1 MTIRERTE
9 QWESEYL
16 SPYASL
22 SRDSKGRDIWEPPC
36 DIRPVY
42 QRDRDRILHCKSFR
56 RLKHKTQVF
65 LTPRGDHYRT
75 RLTHTLEVSQ
85 NARTIAK
92 ALRLNEDLTEAIA
105 LGHDLGHTPFGHAGE
120 RALNKLCS
128 RGFAHYRQS
137 VRVVEK
143 LEARAEG
150 KWDKV
155 HKYQF
160 FGLAI
165 FVGIPLPGTGAWTG
179 ALIAAVMDMRMR
191 SALPSIALGVVMA
204 GLLVT
209 GITYGFTSIF

>member
-1 MTIRERTE
+1 MTDYIVNALTGADLGAYFVTLIVSMIPVIELRGAIPLGVGLG
-9 QWESEYL
+9 L
-16 SPYASL
+16 SHFDAMWVSMLGNMLPVSFIIL
-22 SRDSKGRDIWEPPC
+22 F
-36 DIRPVY
+36 IRPIFKWMT
-42 QRDRDRILHCKSFR
+42 RKSE
-56 RLKHKTQVF
+56 K
-65 LTPRGDHYRT
+65 
-75 RLTHTLEVSQ
+75 
-85 NARTIAK
+85 
-92 ALRLNEDLTEAIA
+92 
-105 LGHDLGHTPFGHAGE
+105 LG
-120 RALNKLCS
+120 
-128 RGFAHYRQS
+128 
-137 VRVVEK
+137 RVVEK

>member
-1 MTIRERTE
+1 MTDYIVNALTGADLGAYFVTLIVSMIPVIELRGAIPLGVGLG
-9 QWESEYL
+9 L
-16 SPYASL
+16 SHFDAMWVSMLGNMLPVPFIIL
-22 SRDSKGRDIWEPPC
+22 F
-36 DIRPVY
+36 IRPIFKWMT
-42 QRDRDRILHCKSFR
+42 RKSE
-56 RLKHKTQVF
+56 K
-65 LTPRGDHYRT
+65 
-75 RLTHTLEVSQ
+75 
-85 NARTIAK
+85 
-92 ALRLNEDLTEAIA
+92 
-105 LGHDLGHTPFGHAGE
+105 LG
-120 RALNKLCS
+120 
-128 RGFAHYRQS
+128 
-137 VRVVEK
+137 RVVEK
-143 LEARAEG
+143 LEARGEG

>member
-1 MTIRERTE
+1 MTDYIVNALTGADLGAYFVTLIVSMIPVIELRGAIPLGVGLG
-9 QWESEYL
+9 L
-16 SPYASL
+16 SHFDAMWVSMLGNMLPVPFIIL
-22 SRDSKGRDIWEPPC
+22 F
-36 DIRPVY
+36 IRPIFKWMT
-42 QRDRDRILHCKSFR
+42 RKSE
-56 RLKHKTQVF
+56 K
-65 LTPRGDHYRT
+65 
-75 RLTHTLEVSQ
+75 
-85 NARTIAK
+85 
-92 ALRLNEDLTEAIA
+92 
-105 LGHDLGHTPFGHAGE
+105 LG
-120 RALNKLCS
+120 
-128 RGFAHYRQS
+128 
-137 VRVVEK
+137 RVVEK

-191 SALPSIALGVVMA
+191 SALPSITLGVVMA